1 MPPGLDESGG
11 KNPHHPN
18 LMKQNILL
26 VATCLCGMAASSQAA
41 LIAWYQF
48 DEGSGASTALNAV
61 AGSSTGAIQA
71 GVTTGLAGVSG
82 NAYSFNDSTVN
93 GFVDMGNANFFSSI
107 NASGQMSY
115 SVWINTT
122 VTTGNRNVVVFAGLD
137 TSSQSYTDLGYAGA
151 EAGHQGQAYDR
162 NRPNLGG
169 AGPQQTGIFSDGI
182 VVNDGNWHHL
192 ALTVD
197 LSTSQLQLYVD
208 GALANTQTM
217 TTSAFP
223 AFNNFEIGRLGRSS
237 PADAFGGLVDEVQVY
252 DKALTG
258 SEVQFLFN
266 NPGLSIASI
275 PEPSTVAMAV
285 PGIGLLLLAYRRRA
299 RKALGSESP
308 TV

>member
-1 MPPGLDESGG
+1 
-11 KNPHHPN
+11 
-18 LMKQNILL
+18 MKQNILL
-26 VATCLCGMAASSQAA
+26 IATCLCGLATSSQAA

-48 DEGSGASTALNAV
+48 NEGAGASTALNAV
-61 AGSSTGAIQA
+61 VGSTTGAIQA
-71 GVTTGLAGVSG
+71 GVTTGVAGISG

-107 NASGQMSY
+107 TSSGQLSY

-122 VTTGNRNVVVFAGLD
+122 LTTGNRNVVVFAGLD
-137 TSSQSYTDLGYAGA
+137 TSSQSYTDLGYSGA

-162 NRPNLGG
+162 NRPNLLN
-169 AGPQQTGIFSDGI
+169 GPQTTGIFSDGI

-192 ALTVD
+192 ALTVN

-208 GALANTQTM
+208 GALANSQTM

-223 AFNNFEIGRLGRSS
+223 AFNNFEIGRLGRSV
-237 PADAFGGLVDEVQVY
+237 PADAYGGLVDEVQVY

-285 PGIGLLLLAYRRRA
+285 PGVGLLLLAYRRRA
-299 RKALGSESP
+299 RKSFGSESP